1 MSIPIST
8 FSFESCFS
16 MSGRILKERRRRLL
30 SENVEMLA
38 CIKDCELGAKR
49 EQHDA
54 DNPELHQSFQN
65 MYLDEDEGNG
75 GTGDA
80 AAGASRTGT

>member
-1 MSIPIST
+1 
-8 FSFESCFS
+8 

-54 DNPELHQSFQN
+54 DNPELDQS
-65 MYLDEDEGNG
+65 L
-75 GTGDA
+75 
-80 AAGASRTGT
+80 